1 VPEPPDAASLP
12 DPADAALPE
21 PPDDRYA
28 ILAAVPL
35 RHLRS
40 GLEVCADRGRVAL
53 PAAGRSDLEAA
64 LPGDA
69 VYLYAYQV
77 GDRPVP
83 AATWRGELVRV
94 VEAQDGEHPEPDLT
108 PPTWREERVAG
119 HIATDPEPTD
129 DDHDDQAANDP
140 ADDDDL
146 VGAGPTEVFLEVR
159 ALRELDRREW
169 LFTNEL
175 VRKQDRGAR
184 TFVPLAPVR
193 VRLPD

>member
-1 VPEPPDAASLP
+1 MPEPPDATVSEP
-12 DPADAALPE
+12 PGDAAPGLSDE
-21 PPDDRYA
+21 RFA

-40 GLEVCADRGRVAL
+40 GLEVCAGYGRVAL
-53 PAAGRSDLEAA
+53 PAAGRADLAAA

-77 GDRPVP
+77 GGRPVP

-94 VEAQDGEHPEPDLT
+94 VEAEDGGHPVPDLT

-119 HIATDPEPTD
+119 DIATDAEPEPIGDDAAD
-129 DDHDDQAANDP
+129 DDSA
-140 ADDDDL
+140 DDDL
-146 VGAGPTEVFLEVR
+146 VGAGPTEVFLEVV

-169 LFTNEL
+169 MFTNEL
-175 VRKQDRGAR
+175 VPKQDRGAR
-184 TFVPLAPVR
+184 TFVPLAPMR
-193 VRLPD
+193 VLLPD

>member
-1 VPEPPDAASLP
+1 V
-12 DPADAALPE
+12 PE
-21 PPDDRYA
+21 PPDDRFA

-40 GLEVCADRGRVAL
+40 GLEVCAELGRVAL
-53 PAAGRSDLEAA
+53 PAAGRADLATA

-94 VEAQDGEHPEPDLT
+94 VEAEDGEHPVPDLT
-108 PPTWREERVAG
+108 PPTWREERVADD
-119 HIATDPEPTD
+119 TSSVPVPVPESTD
-129 DDHDDQAANDP
+129 DDG

-146 VGAGPTEVFLEVR
+146 AGAGPTELFLEVV

-169 LFTNEL
+169 MFTNEL

-193 VRLPD
+193 VLLPD

>member
-1 VPEPPDAASLP
+1 MPEPPDATA
-12 DPADAALPE
+12 PE
-21 PPDDRYA
+21 PSDERFA

-40 GLEVCADRGRVAL
+40 GLEVCARYGRVAL
-53 PAAGRSDLEAA
+53 PAAGRADLAAA

-77 GDRPVP
+77 GGRPVP

-94 VEAQDGEHPEPDLT
+94 VEAEYGEHPEPDLT

-119 HIATDPEPTD
+119 DIATDAEPEPIGDDAAD
-129 DDHDDQAANDP
+129 DDSA
-140 ADDDDL
+140 DDDL
-146 VGAGPTEVFLEVR
+146 VGAGPTEVFLEVV

-169 LFTNEL
+169 MFTNEL
-175 VRKQDRGAR
+175 VPKQDRGAR

-193 VRLPD
+193 VLLPD

>member
-1 VPEPPDAASLP
+1 V
-12 DPADAALPE
+12 PE
-21 PPDDRYA
+21 PPDDRFA

-40 GLEVCADRGRVAL
+40 GLEVCAERGRVAL
-53 PAAGRSDLEAA
+53 PAAGRADLATA
-64 LPGDA
+64 LPGDT

-94 VEAQDGEHPEPDLT
+94 VEAEDGEHPVPDLT
-108 PPTWREERVAG
+108 PPTWREERVADDTSSDPVPEPVPKPDPVPS
-119 HIATDPEPTD
+119 TDPAPEPTD
-129 DDHDDQAANDP
+129 DDG
-140 ADDDDL
+140 ADEDDL
-146 VGAGPTEVFLEVR
+146 AGAGPTELFLEVV

-169 LFTNEL
+169 MFTNEL

-193 VRLPD
+193 VLLPD

>member
-1 VPEPPDAASLP
+1 MT
-12 DPADAALPE
+12 E
-21 PPDDRYA
+21 PPDDAVPGPSDERFA

-40 GLEVCADRGRVAL
+40 GLDVCARFGRVAL
-53 PAAGRSDLEAA
+53 PVAGRADLATA

-77 GDRPVP
+77 GGRPVP

-94 VEAQDGEHPEPDLT
+94 VEAEDGGHPAPDLT

-119 HIATDPEPTD
+119 DIAIDAEPEPIGD
-129 DDHDDQAANDP
+129 D

-146 VGAGPTEVFLEVR
+146 VGAGPTEVFLEVV

-169 LFTNEL
+169 MFTNEL
-175 VRKQDRGAR
+175 VPKQDRGAR

-193 VRLPD
+193 VLLPD

>member
-1 VPEPPDAASLP
+1 VHEPL
-12 DPADAALPE
+12 
-21 PPDDRYA
+21 DDRFA

-40 GLEVCADRGRVAL
+40 GLEVCAERGRVAL
-53 PAAGRSDLEAA
+53 PIAGRADLAA
-64 LPGDA
+64 RPGDA

-77 GDRPVP
+77 GERPVP

-94 VEAQDGEHPEPDLT
+94 VEAEDGEHPEPNLT
-108 PPTWREERVAG
+108 PPTWREERVA
-119 HIATDPEPTD
+119 ADVRPDPVSESRPPD
-129 DDHDDQAANDP
+129 DGADTA
-140 ADDDDL
+140 ADDDATDDADDGL
-146 VGAGPTEVFLEVR
+146 VGAGPTEVFLEVE

-169 LFTNEL
+169 MFTNEL

-193 VRLPD
+193 VLLPD

>member
-1 VPEPPDAASLP
+1 MPEPPDATG
-12 DPADAALPE
+12 PE
-21 PPDDRYA
+21 PSDERFGLSDERLA

-40 GLEVCADRGRVAL
+40 GLEVCARYGRVAL
-53 PAAGRSDLEAA
+53 PAAGRADLAAA

-94 VEAQDGEHPEPDLT
+94 VEAEDGGHPVPDLT

-119 HIATDPEPTD
+119 DIAIGDDAAD
-129 DDHDDQAANDP
+129 DD

-146 VGAGPTEVFLEVR
+146 VGAGPTEVFLEVV

-169 LFTNEL
+169 MFTNEL
-175 VRKQDRGAR
+175 VPKQDRGAR

-193 VRLPD
+193 VLLPD

>member
-1 VPEPPDAASLP
+1 M
-12 DPADAALPE
+12 PE
-21 PPDDRYA
+21 PPDDRFA

-40 GLEVCADRGRVAL
+40 GLEVCAERGRVAL
-53 PAAGRSDLEAA
+53 PTAGRADLAAA
-64 LPGDA
+64 LPGDT

-94 VEAQDGEHPEPDLT
+94 VDAEDGEHPVPGLT
-108 PPTWREERVAG
+108 PPTWREERVAADV
-119 HIATDPEPTD
+119 ATGPVLEPTD
-129 DDHDDQAANDP
+129 DDAADDDAE

-146 VGAGPTEVFLEVR
+146 AGAGPTEVFLEVE

-169 LFTNEL
+169 MFTNEL

-193 VRLPD
+193 VLLPD

>member
-1 VPEPPDAASLP
+1 MPEPPDATV
-12 DPADAALPE
+12 PE
-21 PPDDRYA
+21 PSDERCGLSDERLA

-40 GLEVCADRGRVAL
+40 GLEVCARYGRVAL
-53 PAAGRSDLEAA
+53 PAAGRADLAAA

-77 GDRPVP
+77 GGRPVP

-94 VEAQDGEHPEPDLT
+94 VEAEDGGHPVPDLT

-119 HIATDPEPTD
+119 DIAIGDDAAD
-129 DDHDDQAANDP
+129 DD

-146 VGAGPTEVFLEVR
+146 VGAGPTEVFLEVV

-169 LFTNEL
+169 MFTNEL
-175 VRKQDRGAR
+175 VPKQDRGAR

-193 VRLPD
+193 VLLPD

>member
-1 VPEPPDAASLP
+1 MPEPPDAA
-12 DPADAALPE
+12 APE
-21 PPDDRYA
+21 PTDDRYA

-53 PAAGRSDLEAA
+53 PAAGRSDLQAA

-94 VEAQDGEHPEPDLT
+94 VEAEGGEHPEPDLT
-108 PPTWREERVAG
+108 PPTWREEHVG
-119 HIATDPEPTD
+119 DDIATDPEPEPAGD
-129 DDHDDQAANDP
+129 DS
-140 ADDDDL
+140 ADNDDL
-146 VGAGPTEVFLEVR
+146 IGAGPTEIFLEVR

-193 VRLPD
+193 VLLPD

>member
-1 VPEPPDAASLP
+1 M
-12 DPADAALPE
+12 PE
-21 PPDDRYA
+21 PPDDRFA

-40 GLEVCADRGRVAL
+40 GLEVCAELGRVAL
-53 PAAGRSDLEAA
+53 PATGRADLATA
-64 LPGDA
+64 LPGDT

-94 VEAQDGEHPEPDLT
+94 VEAEDGEHPVPDLT

-119 HIATDPEPTD
+119 DTSTDPEPKPNPVPSTNHVPEPTD
-129 DDHDDQAANDP
+129 DDS

-146 VGAGPTEVFLEVR
+146 AGAGPTELFLEVV

-169 LFTNEL
+169 MFTNEL

-193 VRLPD
+193 VLLPD